1 MTFYDCNKGNGRV
14 QSSCHVQH
22 AAVARP
28 IESHFVTGTIRGLCR
43 YQTMGHRDS
52 MSKLKFILIFAVI
65 LAMPGWENANSAQPN
80 GLKNFLNKLD
90 RSVCQKFNATCKT
103 RSKQTVT
110 KKKQIQ
116 PPIPVEKPKMAQDVT
131 EPAPI
136 PFEKPKAVQEVAEPA
151 PFPRAKP
158 QELQKHAAIVP
169 AALPA
174 DTKPG
179 KVDKLASPAP
189 KSTQRPVIAAKA
201 EAKAEASAPLPRI
214 KPAALQQQA
223 ALIPRA
229 QPKETISKDDTESCF
244 QKLRAIG
251 AKFTIAAAT
260 VDYGKCSVQNP
271 VTLRSVTIKGNTIDL
286 PEAPLLNCR
295 FAVQFSRWLSESG
308 APILAAQM
316 NSPVERI
323 STGPGFECRGRN
335 GDGTAKVSEHG
346 YGNAVDISTFRL
358 RNGKTLN
365 VADSTLL
372 PGVRASACGYF
383 TTVLGPGTNAAHAAH
398 FHFDMGAHGKS
409 GNYRICQ

>member
-1 MTFYDCNKGNGRV
+1 
-14 QSSCHVQH
+14 
-22 AAVARP
+22 
-28 IESHFVTGTIRGLCR
+28 
-43 YQTMGHRDS
+43 MG
-52 MSKLKFILIFAVI
+52 KLKYILILAAI
-65 LAMPGWENANSAQPN
+65 LAVPGWESADAAQPN
-80 GLKNFLNKLD
+80 GLKNFLNNLD
-90 RSVCQKFNATCKT
+90 RRVCQKFNATCKT
-103 RSKQTVT
+103 HSKTAT
-110 KKKQIQ
+110 KRKKQIQ
-116 PPIPVEKPKMAQDVT
+116 PPIPVEKPKMAWEVA

-136 PFEKPKAVQEVAEPA
+136 PFEKPKAAQDAAEPA
-151 PFPRAKP
+151 PVPRAKP
-158 QELQKHAAIVP
+158 QELQKHAAVIP

-174 DTKPG
+174 TKSN

-189 KSTQRPVIAAKA
+189 SSTQRPVIASKA
-201 EAKAEASAPLPRI
+201 VLSAPLPRI
-214 KPAALQQQA
+214 KPEALQQQV

-229 QPKETISKDDTESCF
+229 LPKETAPKDGTESCF

-251 AKFTIAAAT
+251 AKFKIAAAT

-271 VTLRSVTIKGNTIDL
+271 VNLRSVTVKQNTINL
-286 PEAPLLNCR
+286 PEAPLLNCK
-295 FAVQFSRWLSESG
+295 FALQFSKWLSESG
-308 APILAAQM
+308 ALILSAQLD
-316 NSPVERI
+316 SPVERI

-365 VADSTLL
+365 VGDSTLL

-383 TTVLGPGTNAAHAAH
+383 TTVLGPGTNAAHASH

>member
-1 MTFYDCNKGNGRV
+1 
-14 QSSCHVQH
+14 
-22 AAVARP
+22 
-28 IESHFVTGTIRGLCR
+28 
-43 YQTMGHRDS
+43 MGQRDS
-52 MSKLKFILIFAVI
+52 MGKLKYIFIFAAI
-65 LAMPGWENANSAQPN
+65 LAMPGWESASAAKPN
-80 GLKNFLNKLD
+80 GLKNFLNNLD

-103 RSKQTVT
+103 RSKQAAT
-110 KKKQIQ
+110 KKKQTQPSVASGKIETNTATPIAE
-116 PPIPVEKPKMAQDVT
+116 PPIPVEKPKMAQNVAEAAPTPVENPTKTQDVV
-131 EPAPI
+131 EAAP
-136 PFEKPKAVQEVAEPA
+136 PPVEKPRTTQDVAEPA
-151 PFPRAKP
+151 PLPRTKP

-174 DTKPG
+174 ATKSN
-179 KVDKLASPAP
+179 KEDKLTNPAP
-189 KSTQRPVIAAKA
+189 SSTQRPVIAAKA
-201 EAKAEASAPLPRI
+201 EVPAPLPRI
-214 KPAALQQQA
+214 KPEDFQQQA

-229 QPKETISKDDTESCF
+229 LPEDITRKDDTESCF
-244 QKLRAIG
+244 QMLRAIG
-251 AKFTIAAAT
+251 AKFTVAAAT
-260 VDYGKCSVQNP
+260 VDYGKCSVENP
-271 VTLRSVTIKGNTIDL
+271 VNLRSVTIKQNTIDL
-286 PEAPLLNCR
+286 PEAPLLNCK
-295 FAVQFSRWLSESG
+295 FALQFSKWLSESG

-383 TTVLGPGTNAAHAAH
+383 TTVLGPGANAAHDSH
-398 FHFDMGAHGKS
+398 FHFDMGVHGKS

>member
-1 MTFYDCNKGNGRV
+1 
-14 QSSCHVQH
+14 
-22 AAVARP
+22 
-28 IESHFVTGTIRGLCR
+28 
-43 YQTMGHRDS
+43 
-52 MSKLKFILIFAVI
+52 
-65 LAMPGWENANSAQPN
+65 
-80 GLKNFLNKLD
+80 LD
-90 RSVCQKFNATCKT
+90 RRVCQKFSATCKT
-103 RSKQTVT
+103 RSKTAIARKQQTEPT
-110 KKKQIQ
+110 PEEIETSAATPITE
-116 PPIPVEKPKMAQDVT
+116 PPVPVEKPKMALDVA
-131 EPAPI
+131 EPAPL
-136 PFEKPKAVQEVAEPA
+136 PFEKPKAVQSVAEPA
-151 PFPRAKP
+151 PVPRTEP
-158 QELQKHAAIVP
+158 QELQKHAAIMP

-174 DTKPG
+174 TKTN

-189 KSTQRPVIAAKA
+189 SSTQRPVIVSKA
-201 EAKAEASAPLPRI
+201 MVSAPLPRI
-214 KPAALQQQA
+214 KPEALQQQA

-229 QPKETISKDDTESCF
+229 LPKEAAPKDGTESCF

-251 AKFTIAAAT
+251 AKFTIAATT
-260 VDYGKCSVQNP
+260 VDYGKCSVENP
-271 VTLRSVTIKGNTIDL
+271 VNLRSITTKQNTIDL
-286 PEAPLLNCR
+286 PEVPLLNCK
-295 FAVQFSRWLSESG
+295 FALQFSKWLSESG
-308 APILAAQM
+308 APILAAQL

-365 VADSTLL
+365 VGDSTLL

>member
-1 MTFYDCNKGNGRV
+1 
-14 QSSCHVQH
+14 
-22 AAVARP
+22 
-28 IESHFVTGTIRGLCR
+28 
-43 YQTMGHRDS
+43 MG
-52 MSKLKFILIFAVI
+52 KLKFILICTAI
-65 LAMPGWENANSAQPN
+65 LAMPGWESAHAAQPN
-80 GLKNFLNKLD
+80 GFKNFMNNLD
-90 RSVCQKFNATCKT
+90 RKVCQKFNATCKT

-116 PPIPVEKPKMAQDVT
+116 PPIPVEKPKIAQDVTEPAPLAFEKPEVAQDVT

-136 PFEKPKAVQEVAEPA
+136 P
-151 PFPRAKP
+151 RRKP

-174 DTKPG
+174 ATNAS
-179 KVDKLASPAP
+179 KVDNLASSTPSP
-189 KSTQRPVIAAKA
+189 TQRPMITAKA
-201 EAKAEASAPLPRI
+201 DVSAPLPRI
-214 KPAALQQQA
+214 KPEALQQQA

-229 QPKETISKDDTESCF
+229 LPKETISKDDTESCF

-271 VTLRSVTIKGNTIDL
+271 VNLRSVTIKGNTIDL
-286 PEAPLLNCR
+286 PEAPLLNCK
-295 FAVQFSRWLSESG
+295 FALQFSKWLSESG

-335 GDGTAKVSEHG
+335 GDGSAKVSEHG

-358 RNGKTLN
+358 HNGKTLN

-383 TTVLGPGTNAAHAAH
+383 TTVLGPGANAAHAAH
-398 FHFDMGAHGKS
+398 FHFDMGVHGKT